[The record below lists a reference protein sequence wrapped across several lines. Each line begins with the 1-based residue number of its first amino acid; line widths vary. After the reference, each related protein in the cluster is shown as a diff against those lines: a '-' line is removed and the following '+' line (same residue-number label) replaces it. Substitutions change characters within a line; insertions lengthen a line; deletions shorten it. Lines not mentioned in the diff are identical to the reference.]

1 MTTQR
6 GGPTVPQ
13 HDSATAPEGTSPPE
27 PAPASDP
34 APAPASGPTRE
45 PASARRRFRRTRATA
60 VSVYRRPARPLTALI
75 AGVLLALAF
84 PPYDIWPL
92 SVVGVT
98 ALSIAV
104 HGRRTR
110 TGFGYG
116 LLFGLPFMLWLL
128 KWLRVVGPD
137 AWIVLSV
144 VQALYIAAL
153 AAALTLIGRLRL
165 WPLWTACL
173 WVAEEL
179 IRDRI
184 PFGGFPWGRLAFAN
198 TATPFT
204 PLAALGG
211 APAVTFAVALS
222 GALIAWAALRLYGA
236 YGPGAASATG
246 EARTARA
253 GRRATLPT
261 ALGAIALAVA
271 IPASAYAVPIPTKG
285 DAAGPDTATIA
296 VVQGNVPRTG
306 LDFLG
311 QRRAVLD
318 NHVKATHKLAADVRA
333 GRVEKPELVIWPENS
348 SDLNPFEERDAY
360 ALIDGAVK
368 DIGVPVLTGVLVA
381 GPDATHIQNQGIVWD
396 PVTGPGASYTKRHPV
411 PFGEYIPMRDLLT
424 KFISRLER
432 VPRDFYPGK
441 TVGVLQLGPARIG
454 DVICFEIAYDNVTRE
469 AVTHGGRVLVVQT
482 NNATYGRS
490 GQPEQQLAM
499 SRLRAVE
506 HGRAVLIAAT
516 SGISAI
522 VMPGGKVVERTREFT
537 ADTLVMN
544 VPLRDDR
551 TLATRLG
558 SAPEWILAIVGLLA
572 CAYGILRR
580 RREAATTTP
589 GNQPTAKD
597 AGTGSF
603 ADANAIKEMM

>member
-1 MTTQR
+1 M
-6 GGPTVPQ
+6 PQ
-13 HDSATAPEGTSPPE
+13 LDSATVPEGAPP
-27 PAPASDP
+27 PDSAPA
-34 APAPASGPTRE
+34 R
-45 PASARRRFRRTRATA
+45 RRRFRRTRATA
-60 VSVYRRPARPLTALI
+60 VSIYRKPARPAYALI
-75 AGVLLALAF
+75 SGLLLALAF

-92 SVVGVT
+92 SVLAVAVLT
-98 ALSIAV
+98 VAV
-104 HGRRTR
+104 HGQRTR

-179 IRDRI
+179 VRDRV

-204 PLAALGG
+204 PIAALAG
-211 APAVTFAVALS
+211 APGVTFAVALT
-222 GALIAWAALRLYGA
+222 GALLGWAALRLYA
-236 YGPGAASATG
+236 RYTAPADESAESGP
-246 EARTARA
+246 EVARTPRA
-253 GRRATLPT
+253 AVPL
-261 ALGAIALAVA
+261 ALGAIGLAIA

-285 DAAGPDTATIA
+285 DAAGPDSATIA
-296 VVQGNVPRTG
+296 VIQGNVPRTG

-318 NHVKATHKLAADVRA
+318 NHVRETHRLAADVRA
-333 GRVEKPELVIWPENS
+333 GRVRKPELVIWPENS

-360 ALIDGAVK
+360 AAIDGAVK

-411 PFGEYIPMRDLLT
+411 PFGEYIPMRELLT

-441 TVGVLQLGPARIG
+441 TVGVMQLGPARIG

-499 SRLRAVE
+499 SRLRAIE

-522 VMPGGKVVERTREFT
+522 VMPDGKVVERTREFT
-537 ADTLVMN
+537 ADTLVMD

-580 RREAATTTP
+580 RRQARTVNTP
-589 GNQPTAKD
+589 GIQPTTAD
-597 AGTGSF
+597 AGVDTL

>member
-1 MTTQR
+1 M
-6 GGPTVPQ
+6 PQ
-13 HDSATAPEGTSPPE
+13 LDSTTAPAGSPPT
-27 PAPASDP
+27 
-34 APAPASGPTRE
+34 APAPARKQ
-45 PASARRRFRRTRATA
+45 RLRRTRATA
-60 VSVYRRPARPLTALI
+60 VSIYRRPARPVTALVS
-75 AGVLLALAF
+75 GLLLALAF
-84 PPYDIWPL
+84 PPYDLWPL
-92 SVVGVT
+92 SILAVS
-98 ALSIAV
+98 ALSVAV
-104 HGRRTR
+104 HGQRTR

-144 VQALYIAAL
+144 VQALYIGAL

-179 IRDRI
+179 VRDRV

-204 PLAALGG
+204 PIAALAG
-211 APAVTFAVALS
+211 APGVTFAVALS
-222 GALIAWAALRLYGA
+222 GALLGWAALRLYGLYA
-236 YGPGAASATG
+236 GRSDTSAAEPAQS
-246 EARTARA
+246 ARTPRNA
-253 GRRATLPT
+253 LPL
-261 ALGAIALAVA
+261 ALGAIGLAIAV
-271 IPASAYAVPIPTKG
+271 PASAYAVPIPTGG
-285 DAAGPDTATIA
+285 DAAGPDSATIA

-318 NHVKATHKLAADVRA
+318 NHVRQTHKLAADVRA
-333 GRVEKPELVIWPENS
+333 GKVKKPELVIWPENS

-411 PFGEYIPMRDLLT
+411 PFGEYIPMRELLT

-441 TVGVLQLGPARIG
+441 TVGVMQLGPARIG

-499 SRLRAVE
+499 SRLRAIE

-522 VMPGGKVVERTREFT
+522 VMPDGKVVERTREFT
-537 ADTLVMN
+537 ADTLVMD

-580 RREAATTTP
+580 RRKPPITTP
-589 GNQPTAKD
+589 GIPPTPAD
-597 AGTGSF
+597 AGVDSL